1 MGVDISYHTVS
12 AHDPFSV
19 CKYIFDAKKN
29 NENIS
34 KSAFNK
40 KNFTK
45 FMKEK
50 SQMCFRK
57 TLHERRNVKRKIN
70 IKKKITRKKM

>member
-1 MGVDISYHTVS
+1 MGVDISYLTVS

-40 KNFTK
+40 KQN
-45 FMKEK
+45 EI
-50 SQMCFRK
+50 
-57 TLHERRNVKRKIN
+57 HERKITNVYSKNTSR
-70 IKKKITRKKM
+70 KKKC

>member
-1 MGVDISYHTVS
+1 MGVDISYLTAS

-40 KNFTK
+40 KTSRNSWKKNHKCVSEKHFTK
-45 FMKEK
+45 EEML
-50 SQMCFRK
+50 S
-57 TLHERRNVKRKIN
+57 ER
-70 IKKKITRKKM
+70 

>member
-1 MGVDISYHTVS
+1 MGVDISYLTVS

-40 KNFTK
+40 KT
-45 FMKEK
+45 
-50 SQMCFRK
+50 S
-57 TLHERRNVKRKIN
+57 RNS
-70 IKKKITRKKM
+70 